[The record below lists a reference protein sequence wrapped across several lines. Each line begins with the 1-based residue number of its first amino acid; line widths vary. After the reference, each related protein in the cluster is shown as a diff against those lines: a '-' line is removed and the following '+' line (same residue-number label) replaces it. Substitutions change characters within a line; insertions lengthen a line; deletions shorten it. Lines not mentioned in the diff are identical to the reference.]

1 MLSWYLPLPSM
12 LIFTPRSWS
21 ICVNS
26 RLVNWLPWSVL
37 CARLAWTLAQHDYG
51 HAAPIT
57 EWLAIAETDPFP
69 EVRNAVVRPEQ
80 KQDGDEYE
88 PL

>member
-37 CARLAWTLAQHDYG
+37 NTSGVPWFRASPSASAQKPVSRVLDYPQATTYRLCQSMMATRY
-51 HAAPIT
+51 
-57 EWLAIAETDPFP
+57 
-69 EVRNAVVRPEQ
+69 RNPRAMGR
-80 KQDGDEYE
+80 
-88 PL
+88 